1 MVSKN
6 DLIFAKDLIFLVVGV
21 MAGIY
26 GGSNGGMIGK
36 SIVYQITFLME
47 DTLLLEVLSE
57 LFQRDF
63 AVAIAAVV
71 GTFVGCAT
79 PPAAIFFLS
88 NEVTKILEKSADK
101 FYKIEEGEYN
111 ETGTEY
117 TKSKGN
123 KKRSNKSKT
132 NKKSKPNNKRQS
144 YGTQNNETRTETEW
158 RDDELENAYELLG
171 VNYDA
176 TMDEIQSRYRRLAL
190 IHHPD
195 KGGNYDDWHKLVKA
209 MDIIKNLNI

>member
-111 ETGTEY
+111 ETRTEY

-158 RDDELENAYELLG
+158 RDDELEKAYKLLG

-190 IHHPD
+190 KYHPD
-195 KGGNYDDWHKLVKA
+195 KGGDYDDWHKLVKA
-209 MDIIKNLNI
+209 MDIIKNLTI